1 MRHAFNLG
9 IPESPELP
17 EIAKKDA
24 TELKIRALAK
34 KALPSMPQIDFM
46 GEGPTPAQ
54 ELQAIQNYALQKS
67 YRDDR
72 FRLAR
77 DRAVSR
83 IEERKLSN
91 ALAKRDAIAGKNLRK
106 RGAAKYKYGQQRIK
120 NIAGATGLGPE
131 LYRVLRT

>member
-1 MRHAFNLG
+1 MRHAFNPG
-9 IPESPELP
+9 IPASPELP

-34 KALPSMPQIDFM
+34 KALPSMPKIDFM

-54 ELQAIQNYALQKS
+54 EIQFETNNALRKS

-72 FRLAR
+72 IRLAR
-77 DRAVSR
+77 DKAIAR
-83 IEERKLSN
+83 IEERQLSN
-91 ALAKRDAIAGKNLRK
+91 ALAKRDTIAGKNLRK
-106 RGAAKYKYGQQRIK
+106 RGAAKQKYGQQRIK